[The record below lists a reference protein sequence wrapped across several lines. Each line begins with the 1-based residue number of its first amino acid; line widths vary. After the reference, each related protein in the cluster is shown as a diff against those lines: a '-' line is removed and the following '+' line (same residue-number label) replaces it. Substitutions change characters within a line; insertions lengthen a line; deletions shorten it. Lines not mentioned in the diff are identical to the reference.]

1 LWAAE
6 PLEGVLQK
14 GGWKSATLVLDVEL
28 DGSVDIARAQAH
40 APVAVAE
47 RIVDKVAESLFEAKA
62 VAVEGHS
69 GRSIVGERPRALIRT
84 PLEPA
89 YHGRKE
95 LVGVERLQAQRQL
108 PSIGASD
115 E

>member
-1 LWAAE
+1 VGLGDHPDDRQAEPCARPFPAGLWAAE
-6 PLEGVLQK
+6 ALEGVPQK

-62 VAVEGHS
+62 VAVERHS
-69 GRSIVGERPRALIRT
+69 GRSVVGERPRALIRA

-89 YHGRKE
+89 YHG
-95 LVGVERLQAQRQL
+95 
-108 PSIGASD
+108 
-115 E
+115 